1 MPPFPDGWRRTA
13 VAAIEAGAV
22 QTALVD
28 ALEADDRAAFE
39 RITADRRQLAAH
51 LREREAVEGG
61 PSVERTP
68 QAVGASDLI
77 TYVQCPKRFYW
88 SRVRPLPRF
97 SGPAARIG
105 TEIHA
110 WIERRARGQ
119 GQLLELEDRVD
130 LTDEEL
136 AGDPGRVE
144 RLRESFLASRFAGVP
159 PLYAERAFLLRLG
172 DFSVGG
178 RIDAIFGDPDGP
190 WEIVD
195 WKTGRTPAAD
205 DPTLG
210 LQLDVYGLAA
220 VEIWGKARRTSR
232 SRTSTSRAATRSRSR
247 WTTRRPCAN
256 GWTPSL
262 DRDRRGRVRPD
273 AGPRG
278 APTAT
283 SARSAT
289 RDRPGSRRTAS
300 PAQTTGR
307 MTVVRSS
314 PRTAG
319 SRPPG
324 SYPPSVTPGTS
335 RASTPA
341 SAGTRTNDTAR
352 NHSRSPGWICTSP
365 CVPNRRYDAS
375 SVTTGVMRYARSNS
389 ARSSSSPHSTTG
401 FPFVHAAMP
410 TSSGGGD
417 SASGWSAGGGGPG
430 R

>member
-1 MPPFPDGWRRTA
+1 MSIDGRSDAPRVTTGSRDQNPMLGYRESLVRDWPGPARPDDADADFPDGWRSTA

-172 DFSVGG
+172 EFSVGG

-210 LQLDVYGLAA
+210 MQLDVYGLAA
-220 VEIWGKARRTSR
+220 RRDLGQGSSGPHAHVPLPRERRRGHEADGRPGGRARTGGRLTH
-232 SRTSTSRAATRSRSR
+232 
-247 WTTRRPCAN
+247 
-256 GWTPSL
+256 
-262 DRDRRGRVRPD
+262 RDRRRRVRPD
-273 AGPRG
+273 ARAAG
-278 APTAT
+278 ARHCDF
-283 SARSAT
+283 RSFCDAGQA
-289 RDRPGSRRTAS
+289 GSLEQLS
-300 PAQTTGR
+300 HSDYWPV
-307 MTVVRSS
+307 TVVRSS
-314 PRTAG
+314 PRTVG
-319 SRPPG
+319 SR
-324 SYPPSVTPGTS
+324 
-335 RASTPA
+335 
-341 SAGTRTNDTAR
+341 
-352 NHSRSPGWICTSP
+352 
-365 CVPNRRYDAS
+365 RRD
-375 SVTTGVMRYARSNS
+375 RIRP
-389 ARSSSSPHSTTG
+389 R
-401 FPFVHAAMP
+401 
-410 TSSGGGD
+410 
-417 SASGWSAGGGGPG
+417 
-430 R
+430 